1 MHLQRR
7 DRMTHQP
14 PAHATTNTQHGS
26 HHRSQIKRRRGLAAT
41 LASVAG
47 VLAVAAASVV
57 TAGPAV
63 AATGDEHLAG
73 LNYVALGDSYTSGF
87 GLADITDFPVE
98 GCFQAAGNFP
108 HLVAANL
115 GLSLHDASC
124 SGAKTEHILNTP
136 HDTGFD
142 EAPPQSSALSADT
155 DIVTVA
161 IGGNDL
167 GFSEVLAACT
177 ALSPAGPLAGASAIP
192 NCQSLHTQIGIDLQT
207 ELAGIV
213 EPAIAATFAGI
224 KAKAP
229 KAKIFV
235 IGYPT
240 LFPDAANTPAGGCFT
255 SAFGAGAPPFPTN
268 AYPFTDVDVP
278 YLHSV
283 ELGLDA
289 AVARQAAAIGAVFV
303 QNGQETL
310 DNTPCAAVG
319 QAQINGISITGVTPG
334 APGNPPIVETAAG
347 AMHPNVAGVAFL
359 QSKVESA
366 LRAAFPA
373 PVVAPSPAPVTPAPA
388 AAAPVKALP
397 ELAATGID
405 ATNWLAL
412 AGILVVLGGGVL
424 VKRRFARN

>member
-1 MHLQRR
+1 
-7 DRMTHQP
+7 MTDQP
-14 PAHATTNTQHGS
+14 RAKATTFAMQEPTF
-26 HHRSQIKRRRGLAAT
+26 RSTTKRRPRRLAT
-41 LASVAG
+41 LASVVG

-63 AATGDEHLAG
+63 AAAGDEHLAG

-115 GLSLHDASC
+115 GLDLHDASC
-124 SGAKTEHILNTP
+124 SGAKTEHILDTP

-142 EAPPQSSALSADT
+142 EAPPQLTALSADT

-167 GFSEVLAACT
+167 GFSDVLAACT
-177 ALSPAGPLAGASAIP
+177 ALSPVGPLAGASTIP
-192 NCQSLHTQIGIDLQT
+192 DCKSIFNPAPGTDVLSQK
-207 ELAGIV
+207 LAGIV
-213 EPAIAATFAGI
+213 EPAIAATFADI

-229 KAKIFV
+229 NAKIFV

-240 LFPDAANTPAGGCFT
+240 LFPDADNTPASGCFT
-255 SAFGAGAPPFPTN
+255 SAFGTGTPPFPTN
-268 AYPFTDVDVP
+268 AFPFTNVDVP

-289 AVARQAAAIGAVFV
+289 AVARQAAAIGATFV
-303 QNGQETL
+303 GNGQETL
-310 DNTPCAAVG
+310 DNTPCAAADE
-319 QAQINGISITGVTPG
+319 AQINGITVTSFTPG
-334 APGNPPIVETAAG
+334 APGTPPTVETAVG
-347 AMHPNVAGVAFL
+347 AMHPNLAGVAFL

-373 PVVAPSPAPVTPAPA
+373 PVVVPTPTPTQAPAAPA
-388 AAAPVKALP
+388 AAAPTKALP
-397 ELAATGID
+397 ELAATGTD
-405 ATNWLAL
+405 AANWLAL
-412 AGILVVLGGGVL
+412 AGILVALGGGVL